1 MDTQWMSK
9 VQTAADTA
17 TWMVKLN
24 AWWWL
29 LTVAGLGVFGAAP
42 ATAAAATAVR
52 RRSDGDLVRFRD
64 VVRIYRQEFLGA
76 NLALTPA
83 LLVLGLLGWNLLYFS
98 AGPRTYATPQL
109 LTLIALVIFGTA
121 CCYLGPLY
129 AYYELPRHRY
139 ITTAVRITL
148 ARPLWSVLMALVT
161 AAIIFA
167 GSRIMLLAPV
177 IAVGLWVHTCSW
189 LGIRFFAENESR
201 RAAAQDAPPDRP
213 ERSDPFAL
221 PTEPLRMH

>member
-1 MDTQWMSK
+1 MSK
-9 VQTAADTA
+9 AQSAAETA
-17 TWMVKLN
+17 TWVVKLN

-29 LTVAGLGVFGAAP
+29 LTAAGLGILGAGP

-64 VVRIYRQEFLGA
+64 VVGTYRREFLGA

-83 LLVLGLLGWNLLYFS
+83 LLVLALLGCNLLYFS
-98 AGPRTYATPQL
+98 AGPASYATPQL
-109 LTLIALVIFGTA
+109 VTLIALVIFGTA

-129 AYYELPRHRY
+129 AYYELPRRRY
-139 ITTAVRITL
+139 ITTAIRITL

-161 AAIIFA
+161 TAIIVA
-167 GSRIMLLAPV
+167 GSRIMLLVPLL
-177 IAVGLWVHTCSW
+177 AVGLWVHTCSW
-189 LGIRFFAENESR
+189 LGIRFFAENENR
-201 RAAAQDAPPDRP
+201 RAAAAQDATSGRPDRS
-213 ERSDPFAL
+213 EPFAL

>member
-1 MDTQWMSK
+1 MDTQWVSK
-9 VQTAADTA
+9 AHAAAETA
-17 TWMVKLN
+17 TWIVKLN

-29 LTVAGLGVFGAAP
+29 LAIAGLGIFGAGP

-52 RRSDGDLVRFRD
+52 RRSKGDLVRFVD
-64 VVRIYRQEFLGA
+64 VVRTYRQEFLGA

-83 LLVLGLLGWNLLYFS
+83 LLVLGLLGVNLLYFS

-109 LTLIALVIFGTA
+109 VTVVALVIFGTA

-139 ITTAVRITL
+139 ITTAIRITL

-161 AAIIFA
+161 AAIIVA
-167 GSRIMLLAPV
+167 SSRIMLLAPV
-177 IAVGLWVHTCSW
+177 VAVGLWVHTCSW
-189 LGIRFFAENESR
+189 LGVRFFVENENR
-201 RAAAQDAPPDRP
+201 RATAMDAASGRLDRS
-213 ERSDPFAL
+213 EPFAL